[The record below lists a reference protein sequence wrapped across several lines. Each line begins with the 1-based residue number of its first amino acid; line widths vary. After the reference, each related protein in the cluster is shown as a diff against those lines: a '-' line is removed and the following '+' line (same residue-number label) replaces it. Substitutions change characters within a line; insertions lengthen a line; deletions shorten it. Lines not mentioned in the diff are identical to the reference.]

1 MHHNNRKEHWEHIYQ
16 TKQPNEV
23 SWYQPKPETSLRFIS
38 QFNLTKTAR
47 IIDVGGGDSYLVDY
61 LLQLGFSDIT
71 VLDISKNAIERAQK
85 RLGDKAAQVNWVV
98 ADVTDFLPNGTYDL
112 WHDRAVFHF
121 LTKENEIT
129 QYQNTVQ
136 KHIAHKGGLIVG
148 TFSTNGPDKCSG
160 LPIMQYSQDS
170 LTKVFQDNFER
181 DMCFTVNHTT
191 PFDTSQN
198 FVFCSFTKK

>member
-23 SWYQPKPETSLRFIS
+23 SWHQPKPETSLRFIS
-38 QFNLTKTAR
+38 QFNLSKTAR
-47 IIDVGGGDSYLVDY
+47 IIDVGGGDSYLVDH

-85 RLGDKAAQVNWVV
+85 RLGNKAECVNWIVT
-98 ADVTDFLPNGTYDL
+98 DVTDFSPDGTYDL

-121 LTKENEIT
+121 LTEENEIA

-136 KHIAHKGGLIVG
+136 KHITDKGGLIVG
-148 TFSTNGPDKCSG
+148 TFSTNGPEKCSG

-170 LTKVFQDNFER
+170 LTKVFSNTFER
-181 DMCFTVNHTT
+181 DVCFTVNHTT
-191 PFDTSQN
+191 PFNTLQN